1 MSIQDIPQKI
11 NTYIVLRDAF
21 WVSTVFGLIF
31 LLIGSIGLMLHTKQ
45 VEGVSISTFDGPA
58 FTDTISNASNFTKS
72 STIGNT
78 ETVYASRTG
87 KKYYYSDCSGLARI
101 KEANRVSFASA
112 ALAEQAGYSIAAHC
126 HQ

>member
-21 WVSTVFGLIF
+21 WVSTVFGLVF
-31 LLIGSIGLMLHTKQ
+31 LLIGSIGLMMHTRE
-45 VEGVSISTFDGPA
+45 VEGVTIGTFEGPV
-58 FTDTISNASNFTKS
+58 FTDSTTGATKS
-72 STIGNT
+72 SVIGT
-78 ETVYASRTG
+78 LTTVYASKTG
-87 KKYYYSDCSGLARI
+87 KKYYYNDCSGLARI

-112 ALAEQAGYSIAAHC
+112 ALAEQAGYTIAAHC

>member
-21 WVSTVFGLIF
+21 WVSTVFGLVF
-31 LLIGSIGLMLHTKQ
+31 LLIGSIGLMMHTKQ
-45 VEGVSISTFDGPA
+45 VEGVTITTFEGPV
-58 FTDTISNASNFTKS
+58 FTETIAT
-72 STIGNT
+72 TRVIGNSA
-78 ETVYASRTG
+78 TVYASKTG
-87 KKYYYSDCSGLARI
+87 KKYYYSTCSGLARI

-112 ALAEQAGYSIAAHC
+112 VLAEQAGYTIAARC